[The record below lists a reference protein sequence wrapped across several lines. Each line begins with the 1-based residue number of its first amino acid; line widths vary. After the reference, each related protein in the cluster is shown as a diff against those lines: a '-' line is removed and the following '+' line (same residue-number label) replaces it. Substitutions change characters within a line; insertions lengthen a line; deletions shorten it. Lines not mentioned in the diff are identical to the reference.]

1 MSARWIVGCVEAK
14 ICFVNTAHG
23 QCPKQ
28 GRTGY
33 AVPSSDPLTT
43 LQSVFVCLT
52 LCSVAQSTPRST
64 PVRRTKSQSSEMDVL
79 ALDPATTA
87 YLQACGHQEALVAA
101 LEGPDLS
108 HGLDQTD
115 RVGGEGRAV
124 YANLSALFQKT
135 LLCPPQ
141 NVLMVKATSEVSNMH
156 TTLPLTCAYFTCAT
170 ILPLWLLG
178 NHPCTPGLFSTAS
191 LAQSK
196 PRL

>member
-1 MSARWIVGCVEAK
+1 MTSEMITMSARCIVGCVEAK

-28 GRTGY
+28 GRTWY
-33 AVPSSDPLTT
+33 AAASSDPLTT

-115 RVGGEGRAV
+115 KVGGEGRAYGKGKGCV
-124 YANLSALFQKT
+124 CNFVSVVAKLSYARHRM
-135 LLCPPQ
+135 C
-141 NVLMVKATSEVSNMH
+141 
-156 TTLPLTCAYFTCAT
+156 
-170 ILPLWLLG
+170 
-178 NHPCTPGLFSTAS
+178 
-191 LAQSK
+191 
-196 PRL
+196 